1 MTTEEK
7 STTILAYMEEEF
19 DKAVN
24 DMSTLGIYRKEFETL
39 LRMYAEVRAQYRLA
53 WEEFVES
60 GCVAECK
67 TNAGGVRKTA
77 ALTTMEELRRQIGAY
92 ADRLK
97 LAPKSYGMEEQ
108 GNGSKLEKILGEV
121 GKLQSGV

>member
-19 DKAVN
+19 VKAVN

-39 LRMYAEVRAQYRLA
+39 LRMYAEARAQYRLA
-53 WEEFVES
+53 WEE
-60 GCVAECK
+60 
-67 TNAGGVRKTA
+67 
-77 ALTTMEELRRQIGAY
+77 
-92 ADRLK
+92 
-97 LAPKSYGMEEQ
+97 SYGMEEQ

>member
-1 MTTEEK
+1 MTLLEK
-7 STTILAYMEEEF
+7 TTAILAYTEEEF
-19 DKAVN
+19 KKAVK
-24 DMSTLGIYRKEFETL
+24 DMESLGIYRKEFETL
-39 LRMYAEVRAQYRLA
+39 LRMYAEARAQYRLA
-53 WEEFVES
+53 WEEFVDS

-97 LAPKSYGMEEQ
+97 LAPKAYGMEE
-108 GNGSKLEKILGEV
+108 NGKDSKLEKILGEI
-121 GKLQSGV
+121 GKL